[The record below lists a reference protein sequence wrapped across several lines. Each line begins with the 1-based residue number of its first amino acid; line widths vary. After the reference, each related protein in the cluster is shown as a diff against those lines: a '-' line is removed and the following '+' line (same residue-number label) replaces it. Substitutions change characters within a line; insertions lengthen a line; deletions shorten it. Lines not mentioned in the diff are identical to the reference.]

1 MTLVAENPDVMYRL
15 LVQSVVDYAIYMLTP
30 EGIVANW
37 NSGAQRAKQYQAA
50 EIVGQHFSIFYS
62 EQERAR
68 NAPMIGLETARATGR
83 FEAEGWRVRKDGS
96 VFWANVVI
104 DAIHDD
110 DGDLIGFAKITRDC
124 TSQRQAQLAQRE
136 QERRF
141 RLLVQGVTD
150 YAIYMLDIDG
160 HVVNWNSGAER
171 AKGYQAGEIV
181 GQHFSVFYT
190 PDDRARGL
198 PQQGLTTARCEGRFE
213 AEGIRLR
220 KDGTHFWTH
229 VVIMPIHDDDGQL
242 IGFSKITRD
251 ITERRAAELEVLAA
265 KELAE
270 RYSEKM
276 AALSRFLDS
285 VIGSIPASVIVQD
298 AQTREILLVNE
309 QAQRIFGAAD
319 QPMVGQ
325 QAQECMP
332 KALAGYINEQTRQCL
347 NLSAM
352 RQTEDRLRTAIGP
365 RVLRTKALR
374 RIDHE
379 AQADYVLLIAED
391 VTDEIAAREQIH
403 HMAHHDALTGLAN
416 RTLLHE
422 QLDTALKE
430 CATNSRRVAT
440 LCLDLDKFKN
450 INDAFGHAFGDKL
463 LRAVAERLR
472 GVLREEDT
480 LARLGGDEF
489 AIVLPRIEHAEDAYR
504 TARRVI
510 ECIAPAFLMDGHN
523 FLIGVSI
530 GIAVTR
536 DAQLPSDQLLVHAD
550 MALYEAK
557 RNGRN
562 RYEVFHQDM
571 AEAAQRRRS
580 MEIDLRK
587 ALHLGQLQLYYQP
600 IVGID
605 DTRITG
611 YEALMRWQHPSK
623 GLIMP
628 MDFIPLAEETGLI
641 HEVGTRAL
649 NLACQE
655 ACTWNTEQSVA
666 VNLSPAQF
674 KNRELVN
681 IIKLALDDSGLAPHR
696 LELEI
701 TESVLLENSEENIQ
715 TLRAL
720 KSLGVGIA
728 LDDFGTG
735 YSSLGYLRSFPF
747 DRIKIDKSFVHEM
760 GNSREAMSIIRAIT
774 GISSSLLIKT
784 TAEGV
789 ETQEQFA
796 LLKAEGCSH
805 LQGYLFGRPV
815 PMGERKKR

>member
-37 NSGAQRAKQYQAA
+37 NSGAQRAKQYRAE
-50 EIVGQHFSIFYS
+50 EIVGQHFSVFYCA
-62 EQERAR
+62 EERAR
-68 NAPMIGLETARATGR
+68 HVPMSGLETARATGR
-83 FEAEGWRVRKDGS
+83 FEAQGWRVRKDGS
-96 VFWANVVI
+96 VFWADVVI
-104 DAIHDD
+104 DAVHDD
-110 DGDLIGFAKITRDC
+110 QGELIGFAKITRDC
-124 TSQRQAQLAQRE
+124 TRQRQAELAQHE
-136 QERRF
+136 QERHF

-150 YAIYMLDIDG
+150 YAIYMLDVDG
-160 HVVNWNSGAER
+160 HVVNWNAGAER
-171 AKGYQAGEIV
+171 AKGYQAAEIV

-190 PDDRARGL
+190 PDDRTHGL
-198 PQQGLTTARCEGRFE
+198 PQQGLATARREGRFE

-242 IGFSKITRD
+242 IGFSKVTRD
-251 ITERRAAELEVLAA
+251 ITERRAAELEVLKA

-276 AALSRFLDS
+276 AGLSRFLDS

-298 AQTREILLVNE
+298 AGTREILLVNE
-309 QAQRIFGAAD
+309 QAQRLFGLHD
-319 QPMVGQ
+319 QPMIGR
-325 QAQECMP
+325 QAQDCMSP
-332 KALAGYINEQTRQCL
+332 VLAGYIDEQTRQCL
-347 NLSAM
+347 SHSGL
-352 RQTEDRLRTAIGP
+352 RQTEDRLRTTIGP
-365 RVLRTKALR
+365 RVLRTKTLR
-374 RIDHE
+374 RVDQE

-422 QLDTALKE
+422 QLGTALKDS
-430 CATNSRRVAT
+430 ASHSRRVAT

-489 AIVLPRIEHAEDAYR
+489 AIVLPRLEQADDAYR
-504 TARRVI
+504 TARRI
-510 ECIAPAFLMDGHN
+510 IDCIAPAFLMDGHT

-530 GIAVTR
+530 GIAFTG
-536 DAQLPSDQLLVHAD
+536 DAQLSGDQLLIHAD

-562 RYEVFHQDM
+562 RYEVFHQNM
-571 AEAAQRRRS
+571 AEAAQRRRT

-628 MDFIPLAEETGLI
+628 LDFIALAEETGLI

-655 ACTWNTEQSVA
+655 ACTWDTEQSVA

-681 IIKLALDDSGLAPHR
+681 IIQLALNDSGLAPHR

-720 KSLGVGIA
+720 KALGVGIA

-760 GNSREAMSIIRAIT
+760 DHSREAMSIIRAIT

-796 LLKAEGCSH
+796 RLKAEGCSH

-815 PMGERKKR
+815 PVSERKRS

>member
-37 NSGAQRAKQYQAA
+37 NSGAQRAKQYRAE
-50 EIVGQHFSIFYS
+50 EIVGQHFSVFYCA
-62 EQERAR
+62 EERAR
-68 NAPMIGLETARATGR
+68 HVPMSGLETARATGR
-83 FEAEGWRVRKDGS
+83 FEAQGWRVRKDGS
-96 VFWANVVI
+96 VFWADVVI
-104 DAIHDD
+104 DAVHDD
-110 DGDLIGFAKITRDC
+110 QGELIGFAKITRDC
-124 TSQRQAQLAQRE
+124 TRQRQAELAQRE
-136 QERRF
+136 QERHF

-150 YAIYMLDIDG
+150 YAIYMLDVDG
-160 HVVNWNSGAER
+160 HVVNWNAGAER
-171 AKGYQAGEIV
+171 AKGYQAAEIV

-190 PDDRARGL
+190 SDDRTHGL
-198 PQQGLTTARCEGRFE
+198 PQQGLATARREGRFE

-242 IGFSKITRD
+242 IGFSKVTRD
-251 ITERRAAELEVLAA
+251 ITERRAAELEVLKA

-276 AALSRFLDS
+276 AGLSRFLDS

-298 AQTREILLVNE
+298 AGTREILLVNE
-309 QAQRIFGAAD
+309 QAQRLFGLHD
-319 QPMVGQ
+319 QPMVGR
-325 QAQECMP
+325 QAQDCMSP
-332 KALAGYINEQTRQCL
+332 VLASYIDEQTRQCL
-347 NLSAM
+347 SHSGL
-352 RQTEDRLRTAIGP
+352 RQTEDRLRTTIGP
-365 RVLRTKALR
+365 RVLRTKTLR
-374 RIDHE
+374 RVDQE

-422 QLDTALKE
+422 QLGTALKDS
-430 CATNSRRVAT
+430 ASHSRQVAT

-489 AIVLPRIEHAEDAYR
+489 AIVLPRLEQADDAYR
-504 TARRVI
+504 TARRI
-510 ECIAPAFLMDGHN
+510 IDCIAPAFLMDGHT

-530 GIAVTR
+530 GIAFTGDV
-536 DAQLPSDQLLVHAD
+536 QLSGDQLLIHAD

-571 AEAAQRRRS
+571 AEAAQRRRT

-628 MDFIPLAEETGLI
+628 LDFITLAEETGLI

-655 ACTWNTEQSVA
+655 ACTWDTEQSVA

-681 IIKLALDDSGLAPHR
+681 IIQLALNDSGLAPHR

-720 KSLGVGIA
+720 KALGVGIA

-760 GNSREAMSIIRAIT
+760 DHSREAMSIIRAIT

-796 LLKAEGCSH
+796 RLKAEGCSH

-815 PMGERKKR
+815 PVSERKRS